1 MRYQIVL
8 TGVGGQGTIFL
19 VKLLAQ
25 CALNKGL
32 DFIGTETHG
41 MAQKGGTV
49 ISYLKI
55 GDFKAPLVGKGRAEL
70 LLGLYPTE
78 TLRFLYYLKPDG
90 VVVSNVEGED
100 FPKLPFKTY
109 TAPASELA
117 VKGEINPKSLNV
129 FILGYAMAVV
139 KDFPF
144 TKEEIEEGIYQLNP
158 KFAEVNISAFNKGL
172 AFGSG
177 HKAI

>member
-19 VKLLAQ
+19 VKLLAR
-25 CALNKGL
+25 CALNRGL

-55 GDFKAPLVGKGRAEL
+55 GDFKAPLVGRGRAEL

-90 VVVSNVEGED
+90 VVVTNVEGEG
-100 FPKLPFKTY
+100 FPELPFKTY

-129 FILGYAMAVV
+129 FMLGYAMAVV
-139 KDFPF
+139 EDFPF
-144 TKEEIEEGIYQLNP
+144 TKEEVEEAIYQLNP
-158 KFAEVNISAFNKGL
+158 RFAPTNVEALNKGYSYAL
-172 AFGSG
+172 NG
-177 HKAI
+177 

>member
-25 CALNKGL
+25 CALNKGI

-55 GDFKAPLVGKGRAEL
+55 GDFKAPLVGEGQADL

-78 TLRFLYYLKPDG
+78 TLRFLHYLKPEG
-90 VVVSNVEGED
+90 HIVTNVEDD
-100 FPKLPFKTY
+100 FPEIDGFNVFSVK
-109 TAPASELA
+109 ASELA
-117 VKGEINPKSLNV
+117 VKGEVNPKSLNV
-129 FILGYAMAVV
+129 FILGYSLKVIEN
-139 KDFPF
+139 FPF
-144 TKEEIEEGIYQLNP
+144 SKEEVEKSIVELNP
-158 KFAEVNISAFNKGL
+158 RFADVNIDALNKGYAAASNL
-172 AFGSG
+172 
-177 HKAI
+177 

>member
-19 VKLLAQ
+19 VKVLSL
-25 CALNKGL
+25 CALKKGV

-49 ISYLKI
+49 ISYIKI
-55 GDFKAPLVGKGRAEL
+55 GNFRAPLVGEGQADL

-90 VVVSNVEGED
+90 YVVTNTEGDFPELPGFNVVKAPAFQLAVEG
-100 FPKLPFKTY
+100 K
-109 TAPASELA
+109 
-117 VKGEINPKSLNV
+117 INPKSLNV
-129 FILGYAMAVV
+129 FMLGVALKTVP
-139 KDFPF
+139 DFPF
-144 TKEEIEEGIYQLNP
+144 TKEEIKEAITEINP
-158 KFAEVNISAFNKGL
+158 KFADVNLPVLEKGYT
-172 AFGSG
+172 F
-177 HKAI
+177 I

>member
-25 CALNKGL
+25 CALNKGI

-55 GDFKAPLVGKGRAEL
+55 GNFRAPLVGEGQADL

-78 TLRFLYYLKPDG
+78 TLRFLSYLKPNG
-90 VVVSNVEGED
+90 YIVTNIED
-100 FPKLPFKTY
+100 AFPKIEGFKLFTVN
-109 TAPASELA
+109 ASELA

-129 FILGYAMAVV
+129 FILGYALKVV
-139 KDFPF
+139 EGFPF
-144 TKEEIEEGIYQLNP
+144 SKEELEKAIVELNP
-158 KFAEVNISAFNKGL
+158 KFADANIDALNKGYSVASRL
-172 AFGSG
+172 
-177 HKAI
+177 

>member
-19 VKLLAQ
+19 VKVLSL
-25 CALNKGL
+25 CTLKKGV

-49 ISYLKI
+49 ISYIKI
-55 GDFKAPLVGKGRAEL
+55 GNFRAPLVGEGQADL

-90 VVVSNVEGED
+90 YVVTNTEGD
-100 FPKLPFKTY
+100 FPELPGFNIVK
-109 TAPASELA
+109 APASQLA
-117 VKGEINPKSLNV
+117 VEGEINPKSLNV
-129 FILGYAMAVV
+129 FMLGVALKTVP
-139 KDFPF
+139 DFPF
-144 TKEEIEEGIYQLNP
+144 TKEEVEEAITEINP
-158 KFAEVNISAFNKGL
+158 MFADVNLSVLEKGYTYT
-172 AFGSG
+172 SE
-177 HKAI
+177 

>member
-19 VKLLAQ
+19 VKLLSR
-25 CALNKGL
+25 CALNRGI

-55 GDFKAPLVGKGRAEL
+55 GDFKAPLIGRGRADL

-78 TLRFLYYLKPDG
+78 TLRFLHYLKPDG
-90 VVVSNVEGED
+90 VVVTNGGED
-100 FPKLPFKTY
+100 FPEIPFKTFKV
-109 TAPASELA
+109 PASELA
-117 VKGEINPKSLNV
+117 VKGEFNVKSLNV
-129 FILGYAMAVV
+129 FLLGFAM
-139 KDFPF
+139 KHLEDFPF
-144 TKEEIEEGIYQLNP
+144 TKEEVEKAIEEVVP
-158 KFAEVNISAFNKGL
+158 KFAKANLEAFNKGYNWEC
-172 AFGSG
+172 
-177 HKAI
+177 

>member
-25 CALNKGL
+25 CALNKGI

-55 GDFKAPLVGKGRAEL
+55 GNFRAPLVGEGQADL

-78 TLRFLYYLKPDG
+78 TLRFLYYLKPG
-90 VVVSNVEGED
+90 GTIVTNVEGD
-100 FPKLPFKTY
+100 FPEISSFKLFKI
-109 TAPASELA
+109 PASSLA

-129 FILGYAMAVV
+129 FILGYALRVAEN
-139 KDFPF
+139 FPF
-144 TKEEIEEGIYQLNP
+144 SKEEVERAIVELNP
-158 KFAEVNISAFNKGL
+158 KFAQANLEALNKGYL
-172 AFGSG
+172 AAERS
-177 HKAI
+177 

>member
-55 GDFKAPLVGKGRAEL
+55 GDFKAPLVGRGRAEL

-90 VVVSNVEGED
+90 VVVTNVEGEE
-100 FPKLPFKTY
+100 FPELPFKTY

-129 FILGYAMAVV
+129 FMLGYAMAVV
-139 KDFPF
+139 EDFPF
-144 TKEEIEEGIYQLNP
+144 TKEEVEEAIYQLNP
-158 KFAEVNISAFNKGL
+158 RFAPPNVEALNKGYSYAL
-172 AFGSG
+172 NG
-177 HKAI
+177 